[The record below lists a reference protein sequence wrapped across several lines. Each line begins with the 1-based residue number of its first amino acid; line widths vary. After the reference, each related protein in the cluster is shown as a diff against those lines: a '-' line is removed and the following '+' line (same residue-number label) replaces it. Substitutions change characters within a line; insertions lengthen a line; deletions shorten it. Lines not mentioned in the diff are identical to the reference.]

1 MGKLLRRATAGVAGR
16 RESNEDVGENN
27 QKIRIYMYEV
37 IKE

>member
-1 MGKLLRRATAGVAGR
+1 MERLLRRATSGVTGR